1 MNRSVKQ
8 LVIRLF
14 MLFTS
19 FFATTVPANSV
30 LCIGE
35 EGHSRIE
42 LPHVECC
49 PELGHENFH
58 SIVEHDDDSLTS
70 CGSCVD
76 FYINLDATTKSFS
89 SKIDADLCSYPAI
102 SLFNIASICPH
113 FPLLDSYRQR
123 FGIIPKQAHF
133 AILSTAVIRC

>member
-1 MNRSVKQ
+1 MNRSAKQ
-8 LVIRLF
+8 LTVRMF
-14 MLFTS
+14 MLVTS

-49 PELGHENFH
+49 TELAHENLH
-58 SIVEHDDDSLTS
+58 SKVGHDDDSLTD

-76 FYINLDATTKSFS
+76 FYISLDATTRSLS
-89 SKIDADLCSYPAI
+89 SKIDVDLCSYSAI
-102 SLFNIASICPH
+102 YLFNAASIHTH
-113 FPLLDSYRQR
+113 FPLLDSNRQR

-133 AILSTAVIRC
+133 AILSTVVIRC